1 MLHDHHINRFDDSG
15 GYVGSTYSPPQC
27 SSEES
32 MSSSPSLTVEMMSSC
47 SFQSYLTVP
56 LSFIVENIKNSG
68 EANLLIQISCI
79 ASDIDVTLSRIQEQ
93 YVERHRIQTIQ
104 RPLMK
109 SAREPLSIM
118 NLSLI
123 DQAALINDTNRNHLE
138 TTLETQLDTLAKY
151 QVRYFLQRFE
161 FRFNFFFQIA
171 GRIDKVH
178 GD

>member
-1 MLHDHHINRFDDSG
+1 MEIL
-15 GYVGSTYSPPQC
+15 V
-27 SSEES
+27 
-32 MSSSPSLTVEMMSSC
+32 
-47 SFQSYLTVP
+47 
-56 LSFIVENIKNSG
+56 
-68 EANLLIQISCI
+68 
-79 ASDIDVTLSRIQEQ
+79 
-93 YVERHRIQTIQ
+93 IQ